1 MEHLQLQWL
10 RRDFEFFAFFYTT
23 HYILLL
29 DCYVHS
35 FPTILVLSESV
46 ILRIITLEKKTYNIY
61 YVLFSAPTL
70 ELCLLSTSLPLTKFA
85 RKNISYIMCRSL
97 IQHKGDVMAYCL
109 CELYIWSL
117 KNQYAIP
124 GT

>member
-1 MEHLQLQWL
+1 MSVVSKNGTFTVTVAEKRL
-10 RRDFEFFAFFYTT
+10 RIFRVFYAT

-46 ILRIITLEKKTYNIY
+46 ILRIITLEKNTYNIY

-70 ELCLLSTSLPLTKFA
+70 ELC
-85 RKNISYIMCRSL
+85 
-97 IQHKGDVMAYCL
+97 
-109 CELYIWSL
+109 
-117 KNQYAIP
+117 
-124 GT
+124 